1 MKDRYLIEKAKN
13 GDLKS
18 LEKLLEKYNDKI
30 ASIAR
35 YVCINAPSWAE
46 DVHNDT
52 MISIFKNIKK
62 IKSESDFSTWFY
74 RIAANHCWMKF
85 RKKKQEK
92 LVSLEDVKDI
102 VHYEK
107 EKNIEL
113 IHDFY
118 KIFSK
123 LPLDYRNAILLVDIE
138 GYSLKDASSE
148 LKITVGALKSRLL
161 RARRMFRKELEKMDG
176 VK

>member
-1 MKDRYLIEKAKN
+1 MQERELIEKAKN

-18 LEKLLEKYNDKI
+18 LQMLLEKYNDQI
-30 ASIAR
+30 ANIAR
-35 YVCINAPSWAE
+35 YVCINSPQDAD
-46 DVHNDT
+46 DVHSQT
-52 MISIFKNIKK
+52 MLSIFKNIKNF
-62 IKSESDFSTWFY
+62 KSNSSFSTWFY

-107 EKNIEL
+107 ERNIEL
-113 IHDFY
+113 AYDFY
-118 KIFSK
+118 KVFSK
-123 LPLDYRNAILLVDIE
+123 LPLKYRNVILLVDVE
-138 GYSLKDASSE
+138 GYSLKDASKEIGIS
-148 LKITVGALKSRLL
+148 VGALKTRLF
-161 RARRMFRKELEKMDG
+161 RARKMFKNEMEKMDG